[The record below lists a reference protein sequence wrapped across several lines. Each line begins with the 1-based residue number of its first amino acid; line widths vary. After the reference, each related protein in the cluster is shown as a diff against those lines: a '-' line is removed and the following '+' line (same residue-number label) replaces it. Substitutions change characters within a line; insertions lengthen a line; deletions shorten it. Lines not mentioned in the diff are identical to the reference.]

1 MNDDLRYPI
10 GRFEPPAEYTPEVR
24 AAWIAEFAR
33 APAALREAIA
43 GLTPPQLA
51 TPYREG
57 GWTPIQVVHHLVDSH
72 VNTYVRFK
80 QALTADAPAVS
91 DYDENA
97 WAEMA
102 DARSTSGIET
112 SLKLLEA
119 MHARFVTMMRA
130 MREEEWA
137 RTYVHPRHGA
147 RRLDRTLGI
156 YAWHGRHHVAHIT
169 ALRQRM
175 GWD

>member
-1 MNDDLRYPI
+1 MDDLRYPI
-10 GRFEPPAEYTPEVR
+10 GRFQPPADYTPDVR
-24 AAWIAEFAR
+24 ASWIAQLAA
-33 APAALREAIA
+33 APAGVREAIA

-51 TPYREG
+51 TPYRDG

-72 VNTYVRFK
+72 LHTYVRFK
-80 QALTADAPAVS
+80 LALTEDAPAVS

-97 WAEMA
+97 WAAMP
-102 DARSTSGIET
+102 DATSVSGLDA
-112 SLKLLEA
+112 SLTLFEA
-119 MHARFVTMMRA
+119 LHARFVRMMRA
-130 MREEEWA
+130 MREEEWS
-137 RTYVHPRHGA
+137 RTYVHPKHGA

-175 GWD
+175 GWR